1 MNSQE
6 IIYNSLNNMLATAN
20 ISSVWEEN
28 NVIDRIDGKL
38 KLQIG
43 DEKINLNAK
52 IKTELRSVHLE
63 KMEEL
68 ANDYQPFIV
77 VALRIFPKIKEELRK
92 RNIAYLEANG
102 NMYLREKGLLIFIN
116 ANNPIEIKDKTNN
129 RAFTKTGLKV
139 VYQFL
144 INAEWI
150 NYTYRQIA
158 EQTNTGIGNV
168 NNIFTGLKKEGYL
181 LRLNKE
187 EYRIDNKKKL
197 LEKWIVEYERRL
209 KPTLAMGTF
218 RFLKE
223 DDFYNWKNLHLQNGK
238 TCWGGEP
245 AGDLLTNYL
254 RPEELTIYTSETRS
268 DLMKIYRLVPD
279 PNGNVKIFKK
289 FWVYEEGKDNI
300 VNPLLAY
307 TDLIN
312 KGDRRCS
319 ETAQKIYDEHL
330 QNKF

>member
-1 MNSQE
+1 MNPQE
-6 IIYNSLNNMLATAN
+6 IIYNALNNILATAK
-20 ISSVWEEN
+20 ISGVWEEKDVN
-28 NVIDRIDGKL
+28 DRVDGKL
-38 KLQIG
+38 KLLID

-52 IKTELRSVHLE
+52 IKTEIRSVHLE
-63 KMEEL
+63 KIEEL
-68 ANDYQPFIV
+68 ANDYQPFIL
-77 VALRIFPKIKEELRK
+77 VAQRIFPKIKEELRN

-102 NMYLREKGLLIFIN
+102 NMYLRKKGLLIFIN
-116 ANNPIEIKDKTNN
+116 ANNLIEIKDKITN

-144 INAEWI
+144 INEEWI

-158 EQTNTGIGNV
+158 EQTKTGIGNV
-168 NNIFTGLKKEGYL
+168 NNIFSGLKQEGYL
-181 LRLNKE
+181 LELNKG

-197 LEKWIVEYERRL
+197 LEKWIGEYEKRL

-223 DDFYNWKNLHLQNGK
+223 DDFYNWSNLNLQNGR

-254 RPEELTIYTSETRS
+254 RPEELTMYTTETRG
-268 DLMKIYRLVPD
+268 DLMKNYRLVPAT
-279 PNGNVKIFKK
+279 NGNIKVFKK
-289 FWVYEEGKDNI
+289 FWQYDEVNDKI
-300 VNPLLAY
+300 VHPLLAY

-312 KGDRRCS
+312 KGDRRCT
-319 ETAQKIYDEHL
+319 ETAQKIYDEYL